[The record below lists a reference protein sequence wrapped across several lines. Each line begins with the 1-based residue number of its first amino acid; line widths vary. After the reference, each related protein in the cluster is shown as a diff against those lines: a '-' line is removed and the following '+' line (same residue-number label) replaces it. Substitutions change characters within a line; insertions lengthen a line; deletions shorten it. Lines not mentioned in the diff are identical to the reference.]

1 MGTTTNARS
10 LRALDPRARALAR
23 RRVDERAVVV
33 ARAPAAVQRPKR
45 RIEEEEDCPLFMDAM
60 PRGGVCGNAALAGLA
75 ALVDEGE
82 PKRRRIGEA
91 QVGMALL

>member
-1 MGTTTNARS
+1 MDS
-10 LRALDPRARALAR
+10 M
-23 RRVDERAVVV
+23 
-33 ARAPAAVQRPKR
+33 
-45 RIEEEEDCPLFMDAM
+45 PL
-60 PRGGVCGNAALAGLA
+60 GGVSQNAALAGLA